1 MWKLGSASAC
11 ILRLKRNARMIAA
24 LLRMFMSFLYIINNI
39 KFQVGKAK
47 FQVSSFKNYALL
59 GGYIMRWIR
68 VIFFVRCKCR
78 ETFRYVLADM

>member
-1 MWKLGSASAC
+1 MWKLGSASAY

-47 FQVSSFKNYALL
+47 FQVSEAQAPFQVSRPKVVSSFKAYVFL
-59 GGYIMRWIR
+59 GGYLCDG
-68 VIFFVRCKCR
+68 F
-78 ETFRYVLADM
+78 A